1 VRLISN
7 AHTLDG
13 QVVFITGSG
22 RRIGAQIA
30 RDLAAAGAAVLVHV
44 NSSIEQGREVVSEI
58 TKRGGVASLIIGD
71 LSTVEGCEEI
81 VNAVFSDPM
90 VEEFGGI
97 DLLVNNAS
105 VFVEQRLE
113 NMDHELLQKMFAIH
127 AQAPALLTK
136 GLLPSL
142 RMRKGSVV
150 NMVDNSY
157 DRPWS
162 GYSGYCASKA
172 ALVNLTKSLS
182 LELAPSVRINAIA
195 PGAILPAAH
204 EEEIMDE
211 IAAQIPMKKWG
222 SPSDISEAVMYLAS
236 ANYITGQIIT
246 VDGGWSLTR

>member
-1 VRLISN
+1 MRHILGTN
-7 AHTLDG
+7 TLDG
-13 QVVFITGSG
+13 KVVLITGSG

-30 RDLAAAGAAVLVHV
+30 GDLAAAGAAVIVHV
-44 NSSIEQGREVVSEI
+44 NSSIEQGAEVVSKIE
-58 TKRGGVASLIIGD
+58 RNGGRATLIIGD
-71 LSTVEGCEEI
+71 LSSVEGCEEI
-81 VNAVFSDPM
+81 VNAVFSNPM

-113 NMDHELLQKMFAIH
+113 NMDLQLLQKMFAIH
-127 AQAPALLTK
+127 AIAPALLIK

-150 NMVDNSY
+150 NIVDNSN
-157 DRPWS
+157 DRPWL

-182 LELAPSVRINAIA
+182 VELAPNVRINAIA
-195 PGAILPAAH
+195 PGAILPAVH
-204 EEEIMDE
+204 EEDIIDE
-211 IAAQIPMKKWG
+211 IAAKIPLQKWG
-222 SPSDISEAVMYLAS
+222 KPSDISDAVMFLAS

-246 VDGGWSLTR
+246 VDGGWSQTR

>member
-1 VRLISN
+1 MNKEL
-7 AHTLDG
+7 TLSG
-13 QVVFITGSG
+13 KVAFVTGSG

-30 RDLAAAGAAVLVHV
+30 KDLAGAGAAVIVHV
-44 NSSIEQGREVVSEI
+44 NSSIEQGMEVVSDI
-58 TKRGGVASLIIGD
+58 TKSGGKATFICGD
-71 LSTVEGCEEI
+71 LSTVDGCEKI
-81 VNAVFSDPM
+81 VNDVFSDPM

-97 DLLVNNAS
+97 DLLINNAS

-113 NMDHELLQKMFAIH
+113 SMGHELLQKMFAIH
-127 AQAPALLTK
+127 VQAPALLTK

-182 LELAPSVRINAIA
+182 LELAPNVRINAIA
-195 PGAILPAAH
+195 PGAILPAPH
-204 EEEIMDE
+204 EEEIMED
-211 IAAQIPMKKWG
+211 IAAQIPLEKWG
-222 SPSDISEAVMYLAS
+222 RPSDISQAVVFLAT